1 MVDVPHVGEW
11 KYSFRYRGR
20 ATSIHCLFLMKA
32 IVSTI
37 TPWLCQCLSLL
48 HISGDYLLRMQRAA
62 GVLRGQG
69 GESGLRKRSG
79 LQHGPPHIITIYFL
93 ESVRGGRA
101 ISSPS
106 PVSLFSA
113 DARRAIRF
121 RLSTVYSITVPHVS
135 EIARQR
141 VSPLVSGVRAGL
153 SGLRRVRVVSV
164 PPFPL
169 ELAKRN
175 IFARSIDRNP
185 EQNDEGGA
193 FPLVRRASSS
203 DMTCYSAVHL
213 LHFYVS
219 KSLHSYAGGVRNTAD
234 LILIEG

>member
-1 MVDVPHVGEW
+1 MPLSPPH
-11 KYSFRYRGR
+11 KRG
-20 ATSIHCLFLMKA
+20 
-32 IVSTI
+32 
-37 TPWLCQCLSLL
+37 LL
-48 HISGDYLLRMQRAA
+48 AMHAA
-62 GVLRGQG
+62 GSWRLEGQG

-93 ESVRGGRA
+93 ESVRGGQA
-101 ISSPS
+101 ISCPS

-113 DARRAIRF
+113 DTRRAIRF

-169 ELAKRN
+169 ELVKGN
-175 IFARSIDRNP
+175 IFARSIDRNS
-185 EQNDEGGA
+185 
-193 FPLVRRASSS
+193 R
-203 DMTCYSAVHL
+203 T
-213 LHFYVS
+213 
-219 KSLHSYAGGVRNTAD
+219 K
-234 LILIEG
+234 

>member
-1 MVDVPHVGEW
+1 M
-11 KYSFRYRGR
+11 R
-20 ATSIHCLFLMKA
+20 
-32 IVSTI
+32 
-37 TPWLCQCLSLL
+37 
-48 HISGDYLLRMQRAA
+48 RAA

-69 GESGLRKRSG
+69 SESGLRKLSG

-153 SGLRRVRVVSV
+153 SGVRRVRVVSV

-219 KSLHSYAGGVRNTAD
+219 KSLHSYVGGVRNTAD